1 MSEARRETNQQLTPS
16 QSARLRTYRIRMLL
30 VGLGVLTLSLLA
42 GLAMSFYEWDRGS
55 PFDSSTWDGH
65 FNPISRATYGPLAFT
80 VMLFPITFPAL
91 FILALPIYFGL
102 KKQRLW
108 PLALV
113 GYLAVGVLWV
123 FWLNGLWQMD

>member
-1 MSEARRETNQQLTPS
+1 MSEEHGEVEQQPTRS
-16 QSARLRTYRIRMLL
+16 DAATLRTYRIRMLL
-30 VGLGVLTLSLLA
+30 LGFAVLTMSLLV
-42 GLAMSFYEWDRGS
+42 GLAMSFYQWDRGS